1 MMAGKSPKDQF
12 KKISICGG
20 CTILGELPPEDPV
33 CDSGIFCYGKTPV
46 FVYEYSVFILTIK
59 CLANILFLFFVL
71 YSTNPKRKSFESN
84 YG

>member
-46 FVYEYSVFILTIK
+46 YFKGVLDDILPFSYLPIK
-59 CLANILFLFFVL
+59 YLTNVLCSTRLAIV
-71 YSTNPKRKSFESN
+71 
-84 YG
+84 

>member
-33 CDSGIFCYGKTPV
+33 CDSGIFCYGKKLL
-46 FVYEYSVFILTIK
+46 FIE
-59 CLANILFLFFVL
+59 FLLIFCVIMNEVRRN
-71 YSTNPKRKSFESN
+71 TKH
-84 YG
+84 

>member
-46 FVYEYSVFILTIK
+46 YFKWVLDDLYIYLYISWQKDYFHLH
-59 CLANILFLFFVL
+59 ANL
-71 YSTNPKRKSFESN
+71 
-84 YG
+84 

>member
-33 CDSGIFCYGKTPV
+33 CDSGIFCYGKQNLK
-46 FVYEYSVFILTIK
+46 SITIK
-59 CLANILFLFFVL
+59 
-71 YSTNPKRKSFESN
+71 THSFKFR
-84 YG
+84 YRR

>member
-12 KKISICGG
+12 KKISVCGG

-46 FVYEYSVFILTIK
+46 FVYEYWTIFRFHTDNK
-59 CLANILFLFFVL
+59 MF
-71 YSTNPKRKSFESN
+71 S
-84 YG
+84 

>member
-33 CDSGIFCYGKTPV
+33 CDSGIFCYGKQ
-46 FVYEYSVFILTIK
+46 
-59 CLANILFLFFVL
+59 NINL
-71 YSTNPKRKSFESN
+71 
-84 YG
+84 

>member
-46 FVYEYSVFILTIK
+46 YFK
-59 CLANILFLFFVL
+59 WVL
-71 YSTNPKRKSFESN
+71 DD
-84 YG
+84 

>member
-46 FVYEYSVFILTIK
+46 YFKWI
-59 CLANILFLFFVL
+59 LANCILYNCTFWMSPETRRHTDNDFMILHF
-71 YSTNPKRKSFESN
+71 
-84 YG
+84 